1 MSATRVGEHKLPY
14 QFDSMSR
21 GCGEMP
27 NAFLARRIGVWVVW
41 AENVSVRCPNFMFAT
56 AFLTVVTVFVQSEA
70 VVARTHVRA
79 DGVTTFLLTA
89 AVVDGALVLVGEVNG
104 GEACLLHR
112 VI

>member
-1 MSATRVGEHKLPY
+1 
-14 QFDSMSR
+14 
-21 GCGEMP
+21 
-27 NAFLARRIGVWVVW
+27 
-41 AENVSVRCPNFMFAT
+41 MFAT